1 MDNNLRILVI
11 EGNTSDG
18 NAAMAAAGLGSN
30 AAQYADAVHLSAPD
44 AEVTFAYPA
53 DRTDAL
59 PVGVSLADFDGV
71 ILGGSGLHVRGQEN
85 APEVQRQVDLVRAVF
100 DAGRPLLGSCWG
112 LQVAVIAAG
121 GDVGP
126 SPNGR
131 EVGICRDITL
141 NSTGAEFP
149 MFMGKPRVFN
159 SLAIHYD
166 EVTKLPSGARVLAAN
181 GHSPVQAAAFEVGTG
196 VFWGVQYHPE
206 FTLPHMALLIRRYG
220 PDMVEQGIFS
230 DHTAMERE
238 TDAMLHMDGALT
250 SYLNPDGGEFI
261 TLAAKLGIDHMI
273 TDPANRCREID
284 NWLQFCGSEKRD

>member
-1 MDNNLRILVI
+1 MDNNLRILII

-44 AEVTFAYPA
+44 AAITFAYPA

-59 PVGVSLADFDGV
+59 PKGVSLADFDGV

-131 EVGICRDITL
+131 EVGVCRDITL
-141 NSTGAEFP
+141 NDVGAEFS
-149 MFMGKPRVFN
+149 MFAGKPRVFN

-166 EVTKLPSGARVLAAN
+166 EVTKLPSGARILAAN
-181 GHSPVQAAAFEVGTG
+181 GHSPVQAATFEVGRG
-196 VFWGVQYHPE
+196 AFWGVQYHPE
-206 FTLPHMALLIRRYG
+206 FTLYHMALLIRRYG
-220 PDMVEQGIFS
+220 PDMVEQGIFP
-230 DHTAMERE
+230 DHMAMERE
-238 TDAMLHMDGALT
+238 TDVMLRMADASVSDLSQAG
-250 SYLNPDGGEFI
+250 D
-261 TLAAKLGIDHMI
+261 
-273 TDPANRCREID
+273 EI
-284 NWLQFCGSEKRD
+284 GRAHV